1 MNAAVTT
8 DLNAQLKGLNVYLIG
23 LMGVGKTAVG
33 QVLAPQ
39 LGYRF
44 LDTDAM
50 LEQLTGQS
58 INALFAELGE
68 AGFRDLETQV
78 LAELSPYTRL
88 AIATGGGIITRQ
100 MNWSYLRQGL
110 IVWLDVPVAEL
121 CTRLQS
127 DTTRP
132 LLQAGNLADRLQTL
146 LAQRRSL
153 YAQADLH
160 ISAGGGATP
169 EQIASQILN
178 RIPTVLKPAIAPPQA
193 DSTNGHAQDDEPDP
207 PPG

>member
-1 MNAAVTT
+1 MNEVVNT
-8 DLNAQLKGLNVYLIG
+8 DLTAQLKGLNVYLIG

-39 LGYRF
+39 LGHQF
-44 LDTDAM
+44 LDTDA
-50 LEQLTGQS
+50 LIEQLTGQS
-58 INALFAELGE
+58 ISALFTELGE
-68 AGFRDLETQV
+68 HGFRDLETQV

-88 AIATGGGIITRQ
+88 AIATGGGIVTRQ

-110 IVWLDVPVAEL
+110 IVWLDVPVTEL

-132 LLQAGNLADRLQTL
+132 LLQEGDLGERLQTL
-146 LAQRRSL
+146 LEQRRSL

-160 ISAGGGATP
+160 ISAGAGASP
-169 EQIASQILN
+169 DQIASQILD
-178 RIPTVLKPAIAPPQA
+178 RIPTVLKPAITPP
-193 DSTNGHAQDDEPDP
+193 DCNPTNGNASSH
-207 PPG
+207 